1 MLTRVSILMMLGLC
15 SAAAL
20 SPAAAQQIY
29 QWKDAKGRTHYSSTP
44 PSSGNY
50 SVRGVKVAAPAD
62 VPATSAAEA
71 KPESEQ
77 CKQARANLAVL
88 RDSPSVQMTG
98 ADGNPRTLND
108 EERAAQMRLAQTI
121 LETNC
126 K

>member
-1 MLTRVSILMMLGLC
+1 MFKRLPTLMMLGLC
-15 SAAAL
+15 AAAAIT
-20 SPAAAQQIY
+20 PAAAQQIY
-29 QWKDAKGRTHYSSTP
+29 QWKDAQGRTHYSSTP
-44 PSSGNY
+44 PSNGNY
-50 SVRGVKVAAPAD
+50 SIRGVRDKQPEGNAPAAAP
-62 VPATSAAEA
+62 A

-77 CKQARANLAVL
+77 CKQARTNLAVL

-98 ADGNPRTLND
+98 SDGNPRTLND

>member
-1 MLTRVSILMMLGLC
+1 MSKRLPIFLMLGFC
-15 SAAAL
+15 AAAAL

-29 QWKDAKGRTHYSSTP
+29 QWKDAQGRTHYSSTP

-50 SVRGVKVAAPAD
+50 SVRGVRATQAADAA
-62 VPATSAAEA
+62 ATPAAEA

-77 CKQARANLAVL
+77 CKQARTNLAVL
-88 RDSPSVQMTG
+88 RDSPSVQMAG